1 MVSEAQK
8 RAKAKYDKEHYKMWN
23 SRLKPEDFAA
33 IETERKKQGLTRA
46 ELLKKL
52 IKEQEFLAVTVRTTN
67 DEEPTT
73 APQGTN
79 LYYCSIISFCGQ

>member
-33 IETERKKQGLTRA
+33 IEAERKRQGLTRA

-52 IKEQEFLAVTVRTTN
+52 IQE
-67 DEEPTT
+67 D
-73 APQGTN
+73 
-79 LYYCSIISFCGQ
+79 